1 MQLVNPL
8 RVFGCSGYIEDFEI
22 LATCISVR
30 SSPWQ
35 QLLTSGRMTV
45 TVVGF
50 TKLDAQCFVV

>member
-8 RVFGCSGYIEDFEI
+8 RVFSFSGHIEDFEI

-30 SSPWQ
+30 LSPWQ
-35 QLLTSGRMTV
+35 QLLTSGRMTA

-50 TKLDAQCFVV
+50 AKLDA